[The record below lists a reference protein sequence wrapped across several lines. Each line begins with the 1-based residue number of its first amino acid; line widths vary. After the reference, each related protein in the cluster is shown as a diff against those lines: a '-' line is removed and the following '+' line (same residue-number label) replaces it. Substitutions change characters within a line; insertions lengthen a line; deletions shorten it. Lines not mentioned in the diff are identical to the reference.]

1 MHSTEYSG
9 TENWKKYTKLIKIP
23 LYWCCIFHAKDAD
36 RVFACGHYTS
46 SFYVM
51 ETSKNTSTNL
61 KVYIALKCKRAEPQS
76 PSHQKS
82 LISDWYFTHSKS
94 KHMIQKLFV
103 RDVRSAIVVM
113 FLLEN
118 EMQGFRKLLSYF
130 LNCIGLDALCI
141 LAQSLFKFTNF
152 GTQV

>member
-1 MHSTEYSG
+1 
-9 TENWKKYTKLIKIP
+9 
-23 LYWCCIFHAKDAD
+23 
-36 RVFACGHYTS
+36 
-46 SFYVM
+46 
-51 ETSKNTSTNL
+51 
-61 KVYIALKCKRAEPQS
+61 
-76 PSHQKS
+76 
-82 LISDWYFTHSKS
+82 
-94 KHMIQKLFV
+94 MIQKLFV

-152 GTQV
+152 GTQVQGSNKEKILLHQEIPTNHFRKKA

>member
-1 MHSTEYSG
+1 
-9 TENWKKYTKLIKIP
+9 
-23 LYWCCIFHAKDAD
+23 
-36 RVFACGHYTS
+36 
-46 SFYVM
+46 
-51 ETSKNTSTNL
+51 
-61 KVYIALKCKRAEPQS
+61 
-76 PSHQKS
+76 
-82 LISDWYFTHSKS
+82 
-94 KHMIQKLFV
+94 MIQKLFV

-130 LNCIGLDALCI
+130 LNCIGLDGLCI

>member
-1 MHSTEYSG
+1 
-9 TENWKKYTKLIKIP
+9 
-23 LYWCCIFHAKDAD
+23 
-36 RVFACGHYTS
+36 
-46 SFYVM
+46 
-51 ETSKNTSTNL
+51 
-61 KVYIALKCKRAEPQS
+61 
-76 PSHQKS
+76 
-82 LISDWYFTHSKS
+82 
-94 KHMIQKLFV
+94 MIQKLFV

-118 EMQGFRKLLSYF
+118 DMQGFRKLLSYF

>member
-23 LYWCCIFHAKDAD
+23 LYWCCIFHAKDGD
-36 RVFACGHYTS
+36 RVFACGHYSS

-82 LISDWYFTHSKS
+82 LISDWYFTHSKIKS
-94 KHMIQKLFV
+94 TWSRNCLCVTFAQLNRGHVFTGKWNARFSEVTFV
-103 RDVRSAIVVM
+103 
-113 FLLEN
+113 FP
-118 EMQGFRKLLSYF
+118 
-130 LNCIGLDALCI
+130 AL
-141 LAQSLFKFTNF
+141 AWMHYAF
-152 GTQV
+152 